1 MTRLDFFGIKAIQ
14 DLILAFSSKISI
26 ENSPTTRFLRQ
37 ALCGFW
43 FTSGMAAL
51 TTITIYIYIYIF
63 FFLSGRSNKCLKEG
77 LNV

>member
-1 MTRLDFFGIKAIQ
+1 MDFFGIKAIQ
-14 DLILAFSSKISI
+14 DSILAFSSEISA
-26 ENSPTTRFLRQ
+26 ENPPTTRFLRQ

-63 FFLSGRSNKCLKEG
+63 FFFFEWKVE
-77 LNV
+77 